1 MLHKGFDNF
10 ISEEDYRELYWPY
23 LQKWILALIEHNIT
37 PVVYTEGAYN
47 TRLKY
52 LKEVPKNKVVY
63 HFENVDLKLAKKEL
77 GDTACLM
84 GGFPVYSVRYGTPE
98 RIREEVKQHLEIMAP
113 GGGIFSPPDI
123 PWRTV
128 PGKYGS
134 AFRSC

>member
-1 MLHKGFDNF
+1 MCIRD
-10 ISEEDYRELYWPY
+10 RYWPC

-84 GGFPVYSVRYGTPE
+84 GGFPVYSVRYGTCLLYTSPFPLFKIFWIVCHCLYCLGK
-98 RIREEVKQHLEIMAP
+98 RRAGCLACGLASCKKASAKIRL
-113 GGGIFSPPDI
+113 
-123 PWRTV
+123 
-128 PGKYGS
+128 
-134 AFRSC
+134 

>member
-1 MLHKGFDNF
+1 M
-10 ISEEDYRELYWPY
+10 
-23 LQKWILALIEHNIT
+23 
-37 PVVYTEGAYN
+37 YTEGAYN

-113 GGGIFSPPDI
+113 GGGYLFTTGYSLEDCPQENMEALLEAVDMY
-123 PWRTV
+123 
-128 PGKYGS
+128 GKY
-134 AFRSC
+134 